1 MTVSRPLSF
10 ILAASEQGTLIVNR
24 HDQHVNSS
32 GGYGVGFEILENG
45 AYNQSEVDLVLR
57 LLNWR
62 REFHGDGVL
71 ALDCGANIGVHT
83 IAWAKHMTGWGSVL
97 AFEAQERV
105 FYALAGN
112 ICLNNCLNARAL
124 QVAVGDQD
132 GTLSIP
138 VPDYNRPGSFGS
150 LELVF
155 NDNTENIGQPID
167 YRQEA
172 LQPVPARRLDDLR
185 PPRVDL
191 LKIDVE
197 GMEMSVLRGAMDIV
211 GRCQPYM
218 LIEHIKTDRLP
229 HMDGW
234 HQHPRTSK
242 GRSMCVAD
250 RRAVSAAVGGIIDRL
265 PYQPVA
271 HPIAARARAS
281 IVSTTGTRRASAGPA

>member
-62 REFHGDGVL
+62 REIHGDGVL

-112 ICLNNCLNARAL
+112 ICLNNCFNARAL

-211 GRCQPYM
+211 RRCQPYM
-218 LIEHIKTDRLP
+218 LIEHIKTDQAALAALLDECGYRTWTVGINTLALP
-229 HMDGW
+229 KDD
-234 HQHPRTSK
+234 P
-242 GRSMCVAD
+242 CVS
-250 RRAVSAAVGGIIDRL
+250 R
-265 PYQPVA
+265 
-271 HPIAARARAS
+271 
-281 IVSTTGTRRASAGPA
+281 IVVQ